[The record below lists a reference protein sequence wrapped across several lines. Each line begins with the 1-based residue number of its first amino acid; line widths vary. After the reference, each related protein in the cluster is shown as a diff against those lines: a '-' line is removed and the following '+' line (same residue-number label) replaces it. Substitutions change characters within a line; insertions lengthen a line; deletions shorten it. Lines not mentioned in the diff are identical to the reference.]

1 MVVQDFGKLPLKLG
15 ASVDR
20 IKVVGQKK
28 LLGEVSSSG
37 AKNSALPILFA
48 TLLAEGENILANVP
62 DLADIHST
70 SNLLKTLGCDVEFK
84 SNKYKIFR
92 PKKIETEAPYDL
104 VRKMRASI
112 LCLGP
117 LVAKEQKAKVS
128 LPGGCAIGAR
138 PINFHLEALKKLG
151 AEIKLEEGYVFAEA
165 KRLIGDRVVFD
176 IPTVGGT
183 ENILM
188 AATLAKGET
197 VIENAAREPEII
209 DLANC
214 LNGMGA
220 KIQGAGTSMIHV
232 QGVDQLKPANHKIIA
247 DRIEVGTL
255 LISAGLTFGKVKV
268 TNCTP
273 SHLESFLDK
282 LAETG
287 IKITTGKDWIEAD
300 ATHLKQIKPVNVT
313 TAPYPG
319 FPTDL
324 QAQFMTLMCVAD
336 GTSQIQETIFENR
349 FMHVPEL
356 VRMGANI
363 QTNLRFATI
372 IGKTN
377 AFQPATVMAT
387 DLRASASLILA
398 GLNANGTTRVKRI
411 YHLDRGYEKLEDKLS
426 HLGADVVREKDE

>member
-1 MVVQDFGKLPLKLG
+1 M
-15 ASVDR
+15 DR
-20 IKVVGQKK
+20 IAVNGRRR
-28 LLGEVSSSG
+28 LNGEVAASG

-48 TLLAEGENILANVP
+48 TLLAEGENILENIP

-70 SNLLKTLGCDVEFK
+70 NNLLATLGCKIQFQD
-84 SNKYKIFR
+84 NKCVILR
-92 PKKIETEAPYDL
+92 PKIIATEAPYDL

-117 LVAKEQKAKVS
+117 LVAKEGSAKVS

-151 AEIKLEEGYVFAEA
+151 AEIKLEEGYVFAKA
-165 KRLIGDRVVFD
+165 QRLIGDRVIFD

-197 VIENAAREPEII
+197 VIENAAREPEIL

-214 LNGMGA
+214 LKGMGA
-220 KIQGAGTSMIHV
+220 KIEGAGTSKIFV
-232 QGVDQLKPANHKIIA
+232 QGVDELKPTNHRIIA

-255 LISAGLTFGKVKV
+255 LIAAGLTLGRVKVK
-268 TNCTP
+268 NCNPT
-273 SHLESFLDK
+273 HLEAFLDK
-282 LAETG
+282 LEESG
-287 IKITTGKDWIEAD
+287 IKIMKGSDWIEAD
-300 ATHLKQIKPVNVT
+300 ATQLQKLKPVSIT
-313 TAPYPG
+313 TAPFPG

-336 GTSQIQETIFENR
+336 GTSLIQETIFENR

-356 VRMGANI
+356 LRMGAKI
-363 QTNLRFATI
+363 TI
-372 IGKTN
+372 NSRLASVQGES
-377 AFQPATVMAT
+377 ALFQAATVMAT

-398 GLNANGTTRVKRI
+398 GLNAEGTTRVKRI
-411 YHLDRGYEKLEDKLS
+411 YHLDRGYENLESKLR
-426 HLGADVVREKDE
+426 HLGADVTREKDI

>member
-1 MVVQDFGKLPLKLG
+1 M
-15 ASVDR
+15 DR
-20 IKVVGQKK
+20 IKVTGGKK
-28 LLGEVSSSG
+28 LSGKVYASG

-48 TLLAEGENILANVP
+48 TLLAEGKNQLLNVP

-70 SNLLKTLGCDVEFK
+70 SNLLQTLGCSIEFK
-84 SNKYKIFR
+84 NNTYTINR
-92 PKKIETEAPYDL
+92 PKKIETLAPYDL

-117 LVAKEQKAKVS
+117 LVAVEKKAQVS

-151 AEIKLEEGYVFAEA
+151 AQIRLEEGYVFAEC
-165 KRLIGDRVVFD
+165 KQLRGDRVIFD

-197 VIENAAREPEII
+197 SIENAAREPEIS
-209 DLANC
+209 DLADC
-214 LNGMGA
+214 LRGMGA
-220 KIQGAGTSMIHV
+220 KIEGDGTSIIRV
-232 QGVDQLKPANHKIIA
+232 QGVDKLQPAHHTIIA

-255 LISAGLTFGKVKV
+255 LICAGLTFGKVKV
-268 TNCTP
+268 TKCNP
-273 SHLESFLDK
+273 EHLKSFLDK
-282 LAETG
+282 LSETG
-287 IKITTGKDWIEAD
+287 IKIQSGKDWIEAD
-300 ATHLKQIKPVNVT
+300 ASHLKLLKSVNIV

-324 QAQFMTLMCVAD
+324 QAQFMTLMCVTE

-363 QTNLRFATI
+363 QTHLNTATI
-372 IGKTN
+372 IGKTKS
-377 AFQPATVMAT
+377 FQPATVMAT

-398 GLNANGTTRVKRI
+398 GLSAVGVTKVKRI
-411 YHLDRGYEKLEDKLS
+411 YHLDRGYEKLENKLTA
-426 HLGADVVREKDE
+426 LGAEVTREKDE

>member
-1 MVVQDFGKLPLKLG
+1 MDRVKVIGK
-15 ASVDR
+15 
-20 IKVVGQKK
+20 KK
-28 LLGEVSSSG
+28 LMGEVSASG

-48 TLLAEGENILANVP
+48 TLLAEGDNLLQNIP

-70 SNLLKTLGCDVEFK
+70 TNLLETLGCKVEFK
-84 SNKYKIFR
+84 NNNCKISR
-92 PKKIETEAPYDL
+92 PNKIETEAPYDL

-117 LVAKEQKAKVS
+117 LVAKEKNAKVS

-151 AEIKLEEGYVFAEA
+151 AKIKLEEGYVYAECEQ
-165 KRLIGDRVVFD
+165 LIGDRVVFD

-197 VIENAAREPEII
+197 LIENAAREPEIS
-209 DLANC
+209 DLADC
-214 LNGMGA
+214 LIGMGA
-220 KIQGAGTSMIHV
+220 KIEGAGTSMIRV
-232 QGVDQLKPANHKIIA
+232 QGVSQLKPSNHKVIA

-255 LISAGLTFGKVKV
+255 LIAAGLTMGKIKV
-268 TNCTP
+268 LNCNP
-273 SHLESFLDK
+273 SHLDSFLDK
-282 LAETG
+282 LEEAG
-287 IKITTGKDWIEAD
+287 ITIARGDGWIEAD
-300 ATHLKQIKPVNVT
+300 ASKIKVIKPVNVT

-324 QAQFMTLMCVAD
+324 QAQFMTLMCVAQ

-356 VRMGANI
+356 LRMGAKINI
-363 QTNLRFATI
+363 NSRSATI
-372 IGKTN
+372 LGEPN
-377 AFQPATVMAT
+377 AFQAATVMAT

-398 GLNANGTTRVKRI
+398 GLSAEGETRVKRI
-411 YHLDRGYEKLEDKLS
+411 YHLDRGYEKLEVKLNK
-426 HLGADVVREKDE
+426 LGANVSREKDL

>member
-1 MVVQDFGKLPLKLG
+1 
-15 ASVDR
+15 VDR
-20 IKVVGQKK
+20 IAVSGRKK
-28 LLGEVSSSG
+28 LNGEVAASG

-48 TLLAEGENILANVP
+48 TLLAEGDNILENVP
-62 DLADIHST
+62 NLADIHST
-70 SNLLKTLGCDVEFK
+70 NNLLETLGC
-84 SNKYKIFR
+84 KINFTGNRCVIQR
-92 PKKIETEAPYDL
+92 PKVIETEAPYDL

-117 LVAKEQKAKVS
+117 LVAKEGSAKVS

-151 AEIKLEEGYVFAEA
+151 AKIKLEEGYVYAEA
-165 KRLIGDRVVFD
+165 KKLIGDRVLFD

-188 AATLAKGET
+188 AATLAQGET

-214 LNGMGA
+214 LIGMGA
-220 KIQGAGTSMIHV
+220 KIEGAGTSLIRV

-255 LISAGLTFGKVKV
+255 LIAAGLTLGKVKV
-268 TNCTP
+268 TNCEP

-282 LAETG
+282 LEESG
-287 IKITTGKDWIEAD
+287 LKISKGKDWIEAD
-300 ATHLKQIKPVNVT
+300 ATGLKSLKPVNIT

-324 QAQFMTLMCVAD
+324 QAQFMTLMCIAD
-336 GTSQIQETIFENR
+336 GTSLIQETIFENR

-356 VRMGANI
+356 LRMGAKINI
-363 QTNLRFATI
+363 NSRLASVLGEPLI
-372 IGKTN
+372 
-377 AFQPATVMAT
+377 FQAATVMAT

-398 GLNANGTTRVKRI
+398 GLNAEGTTRVKRI
-411 YHLDRGYEKLEDKLS
+411 YHLDRGYENLELKLRN
-426 HLGADVVREKDE
+426 LGADVHREKDS

>member
-1 MVVQDFGKLPLKLG
+1 M
-15 ASVDR
+15 DR
-20 IKVVGQKK
+20 IKVVGRKK
-28 LLGEVSSSG
+28 LNGEVSASG

-48 TLLAEGENILANVP
+48 TLLAEGENILTNVP

-70 SNLLKTLGCDVEFK
+70 SNLLKTLGCKVEFK
-84 SNKYKIFR
+84 NNKYSIFR
-92 PKKIETEAPYDL
+92 PKTIETEAPYDL

-117 LVAKEQKAKVS
+117 LVAKEKKAKVS

-151 AEIKLEEGYVFAEA
+151 AKIRLEDGYVFADAE
-165 KRLIGDRVVFD
+165 KLIGDKVVFD

-188 AATLAKGET
+188 AATLARGET
-197 VIENAAREPEII
+197 VIENAAREPEIM
-209 DLANC
+209 DLAEC
-214 LNGMGA
+214 LTEMGA
-220 KIQGAGTSMIHV
+220 KIEGAGTSTIRV
-232 QGVDQLKPANHKIIA
+232 QGVDELKPANHKIIS

-255 LISAGLTFGKVKV
+255 LISAGLTLGKVKV
-268 TNCTP
+268 TNCNP

-282 LAETG
+282 LSETG
-287 IKITTGKDWIEAD
+287 MKITTGKDWIQAD
-300 ATHLKQIKPVNVT
+300 ASHLKELQPVSIT

-324 QAQFMTLMCVAD
+324 QAQFMTLMCVAN

-363 QTNLRFATI
+363 QTNLRLATI
-372 IGKTN
+372 IGKKE

-398 GLNANGTTRVKRI
+398 GLNADGVTRVKRI
-411 YHLDRGYEKLEDKLS
+411 YHLDRGYEKLEDKLT

>member
-1 MVVQDFGKLPLKLG
+1 M
-15 ASVDR
+15 DR
-20 IKVVGQKK
+20 VKVVGQKK
-28 LLGEVSSSG
+28 LIGEVAASG

-48 TLLAEGENILANVP
+48 TLLADGENILNNIP

-70 SNLLKTLGCDVEFK
+70 TNLLATLGCEINFA
-84 SNKYKIFR
+84 NNQCKINR
-92 PKKIETEAPYDL
+92 PHKIETEAPYDL

-117 LVAKEQKAKVS
+117 LVAKEKKAKVS

-138 PINFHLEALKKLG
+138 PINFHLEALKRLG
-151 AEIKLEEGYVFAEA
+151 AKIKLEEGYVYAEA
-165 KRLIGDRVVFD
+165 DQLIGDKVVFD

-209 DLANC
+209 DFANY
-214 LNGMGA
+214 LIGMGA
-220 KIQGAGTSMIHV
+220 KIEGAGTSFIHV
-232 QGVDQLKPANHKIIA
+232 QGVSELKPANHSIIA

-255 LISAGLTFGKVKV
+255 LIAAGLTMGRVKV
-268 TNCTP
+268 LNCDP
-273 SHLESFLDK
+273 SHLDSFLDK
-282 LAETG
+282 LEETG
-287 IKITTGKDWIEAD
+287 IKISKGTDWIMAD
-300 ATHLKQIKPVNVT
+300 ATSINEIKPVNIT

-324 QAQFMTLMCVAD
+324 QAQFMTLMCVAQ

-356 VRMGANI
+356 IRMGAKINV
-363 QTNLRFATI
+363 NSRVATVL
-372 IGKTN
+372 GETG
-377 AFQPATVMAT
+377 AFQAATVMAT

-398 GLNANGTTRVKRI
+398 GLSAEGSTRVKRI
-411 YHLDRGYEKLEDKLS
+411 YHLDRGYEKLELKLNK
-426 HLGADVVREKDE
+426 LGAEVIREKDI